1 MKGKLTLAGRD
12 MSAPYVAFGDDSLHQ
27 DFAAFAFV
35 LVPRT
40 RLNSARRKLDQIK
53 SRFNIPTATVL
64 HCRTLFNG
72 RQREKM
78 GLSHL
83 NPGDVRA
90 IVAQTITAINEVRGR
105 VHYAVQNFP
114 DFAKRLGSELH
125 LQSNDGSPSVTL
137 PVSVEPKGLLGML
150 AVACFPLGQ
159 FDVNGPSAAQCEIF
173 VSEDRTKISFI
184 GERRSRADS
193 LYAGFL
199 DTGTALMQLN
209 AHVVAADADPLLQLA
224 DIVAYVCSHA
234 ATLDSENGFWRE
246 QLARVV
252 NWYKVG

>member
-1 MKGKLTLAGRD
+1 

-53 SRFNIPTATVL
+53 RRFNIPTSTVL

-83 NPGDVRA
+83 APGDVRA
-90 IVAQTITAINEVRGR
+90 IVAQAITAINEVHGR
-105 VHYAVQNFP
+105 VHYAVQNFTA
-114 DFAKRLGSELH
+114 FVKQLGSDLH
-125 LQSNDGSPSVTL
+125 FHSNDGTASVTL
-137 PVSVEPKGLLGML
+137 PVSVDPKGLLGML
-150 AVACFPLGQ
+150 AIACFPLVN
-159 FDVNGPSAAQCEIF
+159 FHVNGPSAAQCEIF
-173 VSEDRTKISFI
+173 VSEDRTKISFL
-184 GERRSRADS
+184 GERRTRADS

-199 DTGTALMQLN
+199 DTGSALMQLN

-224 DIVAYVCSHA
+224 DIAAYVCSHA
-234 ATLDSENGFWRE
+234 AVLGSEDGFWRE
-246 QLARVV
+246 QLARVIH
-252 NWYKVG
+252 WYKVG